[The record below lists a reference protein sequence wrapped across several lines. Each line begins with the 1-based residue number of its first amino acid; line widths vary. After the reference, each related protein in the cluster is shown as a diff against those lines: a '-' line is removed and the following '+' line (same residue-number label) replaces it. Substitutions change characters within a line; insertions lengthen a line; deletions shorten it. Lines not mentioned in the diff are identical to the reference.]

1 MKNTKWHAWH
11 AARVARQIKKA
22 TRLTFLLFFSF
33 EIYGD
38 LCIFVARYN
47 FQNIINLINI
57 LLMTTKKMYEKPSMK
72 VVPLRRKPQL
82 LVGSYTTSGNVN
94 ATMDDEWT
102 EEGI

>member
-1 MKNTKWHAWH
+1 M
-11 AARVARQIKKA
+11 ARVARQIKKSHP
-22 TRLTFLLFFSF
+22 FNFSLFFFF
-33 EIYGD
+33 EINGD

-82 LVGSYTTSGNVN
+82 LVGSQQDGQLNNPEDYYLN
-94 ATMDDEWT
+94 DDPFEF
-102 EEGI
+102 ED